1 MPPTVGASRQT
12 TTAYDS
18 TSKLVEDE
26 EARPYVIVSLL
37 GKGSFATVYKGYHE
51 VRSAINIPVLVL
63 NISRKRD
70 IKSPSR
76 PSNVETSAQSFLTTF
91 KVKFKS

>member
-1 MPPTVGASRQT
+1 MPATAGTSRRT

-18 TSKLVEDE
+18 TSKLVEDD

-51 VRSAINIPVLVL
+51 VRRAMNIPLLVL

-70 IKSPSR
+70 IKLPSR
-76 PSNVETSAQSFLTTF
+76 PSNVETSAQSFLITF
-91 KVKFKS
+91 KVKSKS